1 MIQRSFKSIG
11 TSISKEIKK
20 RQDDNDAEIAET
32 LQTMHK
38 MIVNKNCCQMDNDTI
53 SEKSVPIAAVVDKV
67 EKYKVSSAPSPDVQ
81 AAVNEVL
88 KRDFLGGMISLISVG
103 IDQMLGN
110 ASARET
116 EKVDF
121 HRVFANKIL
130 LRIDYSYTG
139 TMDQNS
145 DEIVNRVS
153 AEGNVKT
160 RF

>member
-1 MIQRSFKSIG
+1 
-11 TSISKEIKK
+11 
-20 RQDDNDAEIAET
+20 
-32 LQTMHK
+32 
-38 MIVNKNCCQMDNDTI
+38 
-53 SEKSVPIAAVVDKV
+53 
-67 EKYKVSSAPSPDVQ
+67 
-81 AAVNEVL
+81 
-88 KRDFLGGMISLISVG
+88 MISLISVG

-116 EKVDF
+116 EKVNF
-121 HRVFANKIL
+121 HTVFANKIL

-139 TMDQNS
+139 KMDQNS

>member
-1 MIQRSFKSIG
+1 
-11 TSISKEIKK
+11 
-20 RQDDNDAEIAET
+20 
-32 LQTMHK
+32 
-38 MIVNKNCCQMDNDTI
+38 
-53 SEKSVPIAAVVDKV
+53 
-67 EKYKVSSAPSPDVQ
+67 
-81 AAVNEVL
+81 
-88 KRDFLGGMISLISVG
+88 
-103 IDQMLGN
+103 MLGN

-116 EKVDF
+116 EKVNF
-121 HRVFANKIL
+121 HTVFANKIL